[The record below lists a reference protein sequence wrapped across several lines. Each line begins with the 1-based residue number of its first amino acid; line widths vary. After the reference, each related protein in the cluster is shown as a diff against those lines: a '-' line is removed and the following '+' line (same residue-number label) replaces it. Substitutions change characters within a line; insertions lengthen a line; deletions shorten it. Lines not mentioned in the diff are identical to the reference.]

1 MPLCLLTPDMQN
13 RRIIDGL
20 LKTGGHEIPPP
31 TLESNSMIALYA
43 HVRTGKWASIIPA
56 QLADALDLTDNLR
69 AIPIIRPAAVHA
81 VGLVVPD
88 REPMAPLA
96 AALVA
101 EARQLAKVL
110 NRPLGGTADRD
121 F

>member
-1 MPLCLLTPDMQN
+1 
-13 RRIIDGL
+13 
-20 LKTGGHEIPPP
+20 
-31 TLESNSMIALYA
+31 
-43 HVRTGKWASIIPA
+43 
-56 QLADALDLTDNLR
+56 
-69 AIPIIRPAAVHA
+69 
-81 VGLVVPD
+81 
-88 REPMAPLA
+88 MAPLA